1 MSKSIGGDLPSEL
14 LERLSGA
21 RLDDV
26 ADRVIIVCS
35 VDEGGLP
42 HAAIL
47 SYAEVLAV
55 DSRTIR
61 IAVYG
66 RSGTARNV
74 RRDGGLTLL
83 LIESEFV
90 YYIKGTATELSAS
103 MRCTPHNAKLSLAI
117 VDILQDSPDAGFELD
132 ARIASGIRYVNPDR
146 EPQMARARQV
156 LEELRDS

>member
-21 RLDDV
+21 RLHDA
-26 ADRVIIVCS
+26 ADRVVVACS
-35 VDEGGLP
+35 VDERGFP

-66 RSGTARNV
+66 GSGTARNV
-74 RRDGGLTLL
+74 RRDGRLTLL
-83 LIESEFV
+83 LIEPEFA
-90 YYIKGTATELSAS
+90 YYIKGTAAELSAS
-103 MRCTPHNAKLSLAI
+103 MRCSPHNAKLTLA
-117 VDILQDSPDAGFELD
+117 VSEILHDAPDAGFEPD
-132 ARIASGIRYVNPDR
+132 ARITSGIRYVNPDR
-146 EPQMARARQV
+146 GQMARARQV